1 MPSPIFL
8 PHFLARGVTWP
19 PLDPDRIPFPAQAP
33 STADSPMIKTYT
45 SAREQIEEFNRR
57 QSDDMNRRRP
67 FSNVQRRK
75 RFHDRFEK
83 INQNESDDEGQP
95 GPIYGDDSDDGEESW
110 RNADGERLQDFGV
123 DEDVEFYDED
133 DIPLGVLM
141 EQRRQ
146 A

>member
-1 MPSPIFL
+1 
-8 PHFLARGVTWP
+8 
-19 PLDPDRIPFPAQAP
+19 
-33 STADSPMIKTYT
+33 
-45 SAREQIEEFNRR
+45 
-57 QSDDMNRRRP
+57 MNRRRP

-75 RFHDRFEK
+75 RFHDRVQQLDK
-83 INQNESDDEGQP
+83 NESDDERQP

-110 RNADGERLQDFGV
+110 RNADGERLRDFGV

-146 A
+146 AQ

>member
-1 MPSPIFL
+1 
-8 PHFLARGVTWP
+8 
-19 PLDPDRIPFPAQAP
+19 
-33 STADSPMIKTYT
+33 MIKTYT